1 MPGPPSV
8 EVAARHVRTG
18 DDWSATL
25 AVTGYPAE
33 VSAGWLEPLL
43 SYPGRVDVTLHIEP
57 IPVAVAAARLRRQR
71 ARLESGRRAG
81 IDRGQLDDPDTE
93 AAADDARDLAY
104 RLARGEG
111 KLFRLGLY
119 LTVHA
124 GSEEDLAAE
133 VQAVRALAAS
143 LLLVTVPATFR
154 SLQGWATT
162 LPAGTDQLLLRRTMD
177 TAALAASFPFTSPD
191 LPRDPAAPDALPGV
205 LYGVNTAGPGLV
217 AWDRWA
223 ADNHNSVT
231 LAASGAGKSYLA
243 KLEILRSL
251 YEGTECWVID
261 PEDEYARLSGAVGGA
276 YIHLGAP
283 GVHLNPFDLPA
294 AGRARADT
302 LTRRALFIH
311 TVVAVLCG
319 GEPSPAERAAL
330 DKAIMTAYQRA
341 GITSDPR
348 TWARP
353 APLLPALAT
362 ALRAAKTP
370 AATALAD
377 RLVPFT
383 EGSHS
388 GLFAAPTTTRPD
400 GHLVVFS
407 LRDVPDEL
415 RPAATLL
422 ALDTTWRAVS
432 DPARRRR
439 RLITVD
445 EAWLLMRD
453 PEGAKFLFRLA
464 KSARKAWAGLAAVT
478 QDAEDVL
485 STDLGRAV
493 IANSATQ
500 ILLRQA
506 PQAIG
511 KVADEFRLSAGE
523 RQLLLSARRGEGL
536 LAAGP
541 SSRVSFQALA
551 SPAEHF
557 LCTSDPAEIARM
569 QASQPAGGRS
579 GLARRR
585 GQPGG
590 PAAMT
595 SGLLTARPGPSPA
608 PPGGPAGRY
617 LTNPGGYTGHLARL
631 LLSALAHY
639 GPVAGPLLAVAVTAV
654 LAGRAYLRRRQHAAF
669 AEAARQVTVLAPP
682 QAGPAGAAALWGH
695 LTGLLRPAWAR
706 WWHGQPH
713 LGWEYAWA
721 GGDAAGMTIRLWVPG
736 TLPPGLIERAVE
748 AAWPGAHTVTAPA
761 GPPLP
766 PEAVVAGGTLR
777 LARPEIL
784 PLSTSHDP
792 EAPLRALAGAAAGLA
807 DGEHAVLQVLARPVT
822 GARLRKARRAARK
835 QRSGQSARMTS
846 RLLDLASPGHGTSR
860 TRAAGRAD
868 PDLAAE
874 IRETTA
880 KLAGPQWETLIRYA
894 VATTAPVQARDGAG
908 RWERRAAAAQQAAR
922 LRGLAHALASAT
934 ALLTG
939 RNWLAR
945 RRLRRPAA
953 AIGSRRLP
961 KGDLLSVPELAAIA
975 RLPADPCAPGAG
987 PRRGTRRP
995 AAARHPAPRPRRP
1008 PAGGL

>member
-1 MPGPPSV
+1 MSPRRLRRATAPGGPGTADMPGPPSV
-8 EVAARHVRTG
+8 EVAARHMRTG

-43 SYPGRVDVTLHIEP
+43 SYPGRLDVTLHIEP
-57 IPVAVAAARLRRQR
+57 IPAAAAAARLRRQR
-71 ARLESGRRAG
+71 ARLESGRRAS
-81 IDRGQLDDPDTE
+81 INRGQLDDPDTE
-93 AAADDARDLAY
+93 AAAGDARDLAY

-124 GSEEDLAAE
+124 SSEEELAAE
-133 VQAVRALAAS
+133 AAAVRALAAS

-162 LPAGTDQLLLRRTMD
+162 LPAGTDQLMLRRTMD

-191 LPRDPAAPDALPGV
+191 LPRDPADPQALPGV

-223 ADNHNSVT
+223 AVNHNSVT

-251 YEGTECWVID
+251 YQGTECWVID
-261 PEDEYARLSGAVGGA
+261 PEDEYARLADAVGGA

-294 AGRARADT
+294 AGRAQADT

-319 GEPSPAERAAL
+319 EPPAAERAAL

-377 RLVPFT
+377 RLIPFT
-383 EGSHS
+383 EGTHA
-388 GLFAAPTTTRPD
+388 GLFAAPTTTRPG

-453 PEGAKFLFRLA
+453 PQGAKFLYRLA

-478 QDAEDVL
+478 QDAGDVL

-511 KVADEFRLSAGE
+511 TVAGEFRLSAGE

-569 QASQPAGGRS
+569 QASQPA
-579 GLARRR
+579 
-585 GQPGG
+585 
-590 PAAMT
+590 
-595 SGLLTARPGPSPA
+595 
-608 PPGGPAGRY
+608 AGD
-617 LTNPGGYTGHLARL
+617 P
-631 LLSALAHY
+631 
-639 GPVAGPLLAVAVTAV
+639 
-654 LAGRAYLRRRQHAAF
+654 
-669 AEAARQVTVLAPP
+669 
-682 QAGPAGAAALWGH
+682 
-695 LTGLLRPAWAR
+695 
-706 WWHGQPH
+706 
-713 LGWEYAWA
+713 
-721 GGDAAGMTIRLWVPG
+721 
-736 TLPPGLIERAVE
+736 
-748 AAWPGAHTVTAPA
+748 AWPG
-761 GPPLP
+761 
-766 PEAVVAGGTLR
+766 E
-777 LARPEIL
+777 E
-784 PLSTSHDP
+784 
-792 EAPLRALAGAAAGLA
+792 
-807 DGEHAVLQVLARPVT
+807 DGQE
-822 GARLRKARRAARK
+822 
-835 QRSGQSARMTS
+835 
-846 RLLDLASPGHGTSR
+846 
-860 TRAAGRAD
+860 
-868 PDLAAE
+868 
-874 IRETTA
+874 
-880 KLAGPQWETLIRYA
+880 
-894 VATTAPVQARDGAG
+894 
-908 RWERRAAAAQQAAR
+908 
-922 LRGLAHALASAT
+922 
-934 ALLTG
+934 
-939 RNWLAR
+939 
-945 RRLRRPAA
+945 
-953 AIGSRRLP
+953 
-961 KGDLLSVPELAAIA
+961 DLLP
-975 RLPADPCAPGAG
+975 
-987 PRRGTRRP
+987 
-995 AAARHPAPRPRRP
+995 
-1008 PAGGL
+1008 